1 MLLLSGDGVD
11 DVALAIGAGVID
23 VVAPVPAF
31 PIWRRWC
38 HPSRHL
44 LRGFFIRVTFST
56 FLR

>member
-38 HPSRHL
+38 HPC
-44 LRGFFIRVTFST
+44 GIFSEV
-56 FLR
+56 FSSE